1 MSCFSVPAGDMVSH
15 SLAPQ
20 VLLHVA
26 AIALRGL
33 VVTQVERTGDSPSG
47 PHANPAPP
55 GSTIRRSLDTFLV
68 YCSWLVELQS
78 TLFYWEL
85 GRLLASMARRLE
97 VSQIRTEHSV
107 HEHISSISLTSSSA
121 HHSLSEF
128 CLSHMCKYTRGK
140 VQYFGQST
148 QP

>member
-1 MSCFSVPAGDMVSH
+1 MPAGDMVSH

-33 VVTQVERTGDSPSG
+33 VVTQVERTGISPSG
-47 PHANPAPP
+47 PHANPAAP

-78 TLFYWEL
+78 TLFHWAQVCL
-85 GRLLASMARRLE
+85 IARR
-97 VSQIRTEHSV
+97 IAT
-107 HEHISSISLTSSSA
+107 
-121 HHSLSEF
+121 
-128 CLSHMCKYTRGK
+128 
-140 VQYFGQST
+140 
-148 QP
+148 